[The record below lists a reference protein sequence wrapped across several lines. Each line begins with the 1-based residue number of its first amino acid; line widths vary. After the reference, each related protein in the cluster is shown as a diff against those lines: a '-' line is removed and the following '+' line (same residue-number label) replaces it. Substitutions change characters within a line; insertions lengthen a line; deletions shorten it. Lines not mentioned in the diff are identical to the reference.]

1 MGAATITKPHVLV
14 VPFPAQGH
22 INPVLAF
29 AKRLAS
35 EGINV
40 TFIMTTKLSKSAKI
54 SDCSS
59 ITFDYISDGSEEEV
73 EPEKLKEPETIEAYR
88 ERLKAAFSANLAEFI
103 ERSPPKLVIYD
114 STMSWVLDLA
124 HDRGLLGAPFFI
136 MSSAVVSIFYHLKQG
151 SLKFPYEDSAVSLP
165 ALPTLQIN
173 DLPSLSH
180 PFMRSTQTAFKMLV
194 AQFLNLERA
203 DWIFI
208 NTFDMLEKEVVE
220 WMASRWP
227 IKTVGPTFLLQQK
240 YDKFLNHTINLFEA
254 KHDSYKEWLDSREI
268 GSVVYVSFGSIA
280 SLDKE
285 QMEELALGLIKSNCY
300 FLWVVRSSEMDKL
313 PENFNSEKG
322 LIVEWCN
329 QPEVLAHRALACF
342 LTHCG
347 WNSILEALSYGVP
360 LIAMQQWVDQNTNA
374 KFIQDVWSVGVGTG
388 IGENG
393 IIGRQEIAMCIEQ
406 VVGGERSI
414 ELKRNACN
422 LKKLANEAVEYGGT
436 SANNIQ
442 DFVSKLMS

>member
-1 MGAATITKPHVLV
+1 MAAAIITKPHVLF
-14 VPFPAQGH
+14 VPHPAQGH
-22 INPVLAF
+22 INPTLAF

-35 EGINV
+35 EGIKV
-40 TFIMTTKLSKSAKI
+40 TFIITTNLSKSAKI

-59 ITFDYISDGSEEEV
+59 ITIDYISDGSEEV
-73 EPEKLKEPETIEAYR
+73 KEPETIEAYFKR
-88 ERLKAAFSANLAEFI
+88 IKAVFLANLADFI
-103 ERSPPKLVIYD
+103 QSSSASPATLVIYD
-114 STMSWVLDLA
+114 STMPWVLDIA
-124 HDRGLLGAPFFI
+124 QERGLPGAPFFTQ
-136 MSSAVVSIFYHLKQG
+136 SGAVNSIFYHLKQG
-151 SLKFPYEDSAVSLP
+151 SLKFPYEDSTVSLP
-165 ALPTLQIN
+165 ALPTLQIS
-173 DLPSLSH
+173 DLPSLSK
-180 PFMRSTQTAFKMLV
+180 FMDSNQTVLKVLAD
-194 AQFLNLERA
+194 QFLNLERA
-203 DWIFI
+203 VWVFI

-240 YDKFLNHTINLFEA
+240 DDKFSNQTISLFEA

-322 LIVEWCN
+322 LIAEWCN

-342 LTHCG
+342 MSHCG
-347 WNSILEALSYGVP
+347 WNSTLEALSYGVP
-360 LIAMQQWVDQNTNA
+360 LIAMAQWVDQTTNA
-374 KFIQDVWSVGVGTG
+374 KFVEDVWGVGVGIRVG
-388 IGENG
+388 QNG
-393 IIGRQEIAMCIEQ
+393 IIGREEIAMCIEQ

-414 ELKRNACN
+414 ELKRNACRF
-422 LKKLANEAVEYGGT
+422 KKLANEAVEYGGT

-442 DFVSKLMS
+442 HFISKLKS

>member
-1 MGAATITKPHVLV
+1 MAAAIITKPHVLF
-14 VPFPAQGH
+14 VPHPAQGH
-22 INPVLAF
+22 INPTLAF

-35 EGINV
+35 EGIKV
-40 TFIMTTKLSKSAKI
+40 TFIITTNLSKSAKI

-59 ITFDYISDGSEEEV
+59 ITIDYISDGSEEV
-73 EPEKLKEPETIEAYR
+73 KEPETIEAYFKR
-88 ERLKAAFSANLAEFI
+88 IKAVFLVNLADFI
-103 ERSPPKLVIYD
+103 QSSSASPATLVIYD
-114 STMSWVLDLA
+114 STMPWVLDIA
-124 HDRGLLGAPFFI
+124 QERGLPGAPFFTQ
-136 MSSAVVSIFYHLKQG
+136 SGAVNSIFYHLKQG
-151 SLKFPYEDSAVSLP
+151 SLKFPYEDSTVSLP
-165 ALPTLQIN
+165 ALPTLQIS
-173 DLPSLSH
+173 DLPSLSK
-180 PFMRSTQTAFKMLV
+180 FMDSNQTVLKVLAD
-194 AQFLNLERA
+194 QFLNLERA
-203 DWIFI
+203 VWVFI

-240 YDKFLNHTINLFEA
+240 DDKFSNQTISLFQA

-322 LIVEWCN
+322 LIAEWCN

-342 LTHCG
+342 MSHCG
-347 WNSILEALSYGVP
+347 WNSTLEALSYGVP
-360 LIAMQQWVDQNTNA
+360 LIAMAQWVDQTTNA
-374 KFIQDVWSVGVGTG
+374 KFVEDVWGVGVGIRVG
-388 IGENG
+388 QNG
-393 IIGRQEIAMCIEQ
+393 IIGREEIAMCIEQ

-414 ELKRNACN
+414 ELKRNACRF
-422 LKKLANEAVEYGGT
+422 KKLANEAVEYGGT

-442 DFVSKLMS
+442 HFISKLKS

>member
-1 MGAATITKPHVLV
+1 MAAAIITKPHVLF
-14 VPFPAQGH
+14 VPHPAQGH
-22 INPVLAF
+22 INPTLAF

-35 EGINV
+35 EGIKV
-40 TFIMTTKLSKSAKI
+40 TFIITTNLSKSAKI

-59 ITFDYISDGSEEEV
+59 ITIDYISDGSEEV
-73 EPEKLKEPETIEAYR
+73 KEPETIEAYFKR
-88 ERLKAAFSANLAEFI
+88 IKAVFLVNLTDFIQSSSA
-103 ERSPPKLVIYD
+103 SPATLVIYD
-114 STMSWVLDLA
+114 STMPWVLDIA
-124 HDRGLLGAPFFI
+124 QERGLPGAPFFTQ
-136 MSSAVVSIFYHLKQG
+136 SGAVNSIFYHLKQG
-151 SLKFPYEDSAVSLP
+151 SLKFPYEDSTVSLP
-165 ALPTLQIN
+165 ALPTLQIS
-173 DLPSLSH
+173 DLPSLSK
-180 PFMRSTQTAFKMLV
+180 FMDSNQTVLKVLAD
-194 AQFLNLERA
+194 QFLNLERA
-203 DWIFI
+203 VWVFI

-240 YDKFLNHTINLFEA
+240 DDKLSNQTISLFQA

-322 LIVEWCN
+322 LIAEWCN

-342 LTHCG
+342 MSHCG
-347 WNSILEALSYGVP
+347 WNSTLEALSYGVP
-360 LIAMQQWVDQNTNA
+360 LIAMAQWVDQTTNA
-374 KFIQDVWSVGVGTG
+374 KFVEDVWGVGVGIRVG
-388 IGENG
+388 QNG
-393 IIGRQEIAMCIEQ
+393 IIGREEIAMCIEQ

-414 ELKRNACN
+414 ELKRNACRF
-422 LKKLANEAVEYGGT
+422 KKLANEAVEYGGT

-442 DFVSKLMS
+442 HFISKLKS

>member
-40 TFIMTTKLSKSAKI
+40 TFIITTKLSKFAKI

-59 ITFDYISDGSEEEV
+59 ITIDYISDGSEEEV
-73 EPEKLKEPETIEAYR
+73 KEPETIEAYR
-88 ERLKAAFSANLAEFI
+88 NRIKAVFSANLAEFI
-103 ERSPPKLVIYD
+103 QRSPAKLVIYD

-151 SLKFPYEDSAVSLP
+151 SLKFPYEDSPVSLP

-180 PFMRSTQTAFKMLV
+180 PFMRSSQTAFKMLV

-240 YDKFLNHTINLFEA
+240 HDKFSNHTINLFEA

-329 QPEVLAHRALACF
+329 QPEVLAHPALACF

-388 IGENG
+388 VGENG
-393 IIGRQEIAMCIEQ
+393 IIGREEIAMCIEQ

-414 ELKRNACN
+414 ELKRNACKF
-422 LKKLANEAVEYGGT
+422 KKLANEAVEYGGT

>member
-1 MGAATITKPHVLV
+1 MGVATITKSHVLV

-35 EGINV
+35 EGIKV
-40 TFIMTTKLSKSAKI
+40 TFIITTNMSKSAKI
-54 SDCSS
+54 SDCGS
-59 ITFDYISDGSEEEV
+59 ITIDYISDGSEEQV
-73 EPEKLKEPETIEAYR
+73 KEPETIEAYHKR
-88 ERLKAAFSANLAEFI
+88 IKAVFSANLADFI
-103 ERSPPKLVIYD
+103 QSSLGSPAKLVIYD
-114 STMSWVLDLA
+114 SLMPWVLDVA
-124 HDRGLLGAPFFI
+124 QERGLLGAPFFTL
-136 MSSAVVSIFYHLKQG
+136 SGAVNSISYHLKQG

-173 DLPSLSH
+173 DLPHLSH
-180 PFMRSTQTAFKMLV
+180 PFMRSSLTALKLYV
-194 AQFLNLERA
+194 GQFLNLERA

-240 YDKFLNHTINLFEA
+240 DDKFSNHTINLFEA

-280 SLDKE
+280 SPGKE
-285 QMEELALGLIKSNCY
+285 EMEEMALGLIKSNCY
-300 FLWVVRSSEMDKL
+300 FLWVVRSSEMDML
-313 PENFNSEKG
+313 PENFNPEKG

-329 QPEVLAHRALACF
+329 QVEVLAHRALACF
-342 LTHCG
+342 MSHCG
-347 WNSILEALSYGVP
+347 WNSILEAVSYGVP
-360 LIAMQQWVDQNTNA
+360 LITMPQWTDQTTNA
-374 KFIQDVWSVGVGTG
+374 KFVEDVWGVGVGIRVG
-388 IGENG
+388 QNG
-393 IIGRQEIAMCIEQ
+393 IIGREEIAMCIEQ

-422 LKKLANEAVEYGGT
+422 FKKLANEAVEYGGT